1 MVEKQPTSKGQ
12 LRLAVV
18 VLIGLAAIVLALQNR
33 EPVETK
39 FLMFTATM
47 PRFALLLLTAGCS
60 FVAGFLAGTLRRR
73 SS

>member
-1 MVEKQPTSKGQ
+1 MAEKQATSKGQ
-12 LRLAVV
+12 VRLVVV
-18 VLIGLAAIVLALQNR
+18 VLIGVAAVVLAFQNR
-33 EPVETK
+33 ESVETK

-47 PRFALLLLTAGCS
+47 PRFALLLLTAGCG